1 MHDPVYCGSCRHRVG
16 EHLLPLGEDQVGRD
30 AERAALVALG
40 YQGVSNQAIAK
51 NLGMSRSTVRKYLAA
66 ESPEM
71 IGAVVTTRRYRPVTM
86 ADDTKG
92 QNR

>member
-16 EHLLPLGEDQVGRD
+16 EHLLPLGRD

-40 YQGVSNQAIAK
+40 YQGVSNRAIAK
-51 NLGMSRSTVRKYLAA
+51 NLGMSRNTVRKYLAA

-71 IGAVVTTRRYRPVTM
+71 IGAVVTPRRYRPVIM